1 VGIVSRTA
9 TGAAFGAVGG
19 LVCAALLIVLPV
31 ALTDTDARQVEW
43 LGNLLFVAVPL
54 IALGALAGAVIAG
67 RSRRA
72 AQQPGSRRR
81 AAVVAACVVAIT
93 LFTLSGTTN
102 LLS

>member
-1 VGIVSRTA
+1 VNRETA
-9 TGAAFGAVGG
+9 GAAFGAVGG

-31 ALTDTDARQVEW
+31 ALTGTDARQVEW

-54 IALGALAGAVIAG
+54 ILLGALVGAVIAG

-72 AQQPGSRRR
+72 APEPGSRRR
-81 AAVVAACVVAIT
+81 AAVVVACVVAIA